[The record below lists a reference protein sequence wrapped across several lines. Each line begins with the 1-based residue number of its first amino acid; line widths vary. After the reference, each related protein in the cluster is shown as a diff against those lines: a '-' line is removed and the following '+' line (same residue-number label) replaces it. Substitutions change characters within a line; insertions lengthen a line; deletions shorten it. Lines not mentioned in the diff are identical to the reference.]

1 MKIVIAVSPSSTDDQ
16 EHFHA
21 TNSAG
26 NISSHKALF
35 IFDEASAGMQAFVSN
50 LSPHFVQDQRL
61 TTKRSLT
68 NSDQSGAISIS
79 PHLAQIVVMAFSF
92 AYSCSPLQWGVF
104 GIATVA
110 SSRRRSALIQIKK
123 PSWQH

>member
-1 MKIVIAVSPSSTDDQ
+1 
-16 EHFHA
+16 
-21 TNSAG
+21 
-26 NISSHKALF
+26 LF

-50 LSPHFVQDQRL
+50 LSPHFVQHQRL

-92 AYSCSPLQWGVF
+92 AYSRFSGEFF

-110 SSRRRSALIQIKK
+110 SSRRRSALIQIKTK
-123 PSWQH
+123 FLLHHRHIAAQPD

>member
-1 MKIVIAVSPSSTDDQ
+1 
-16 EHFHA
+16 
-21 TNSAG
+21 
-26 NISSHKALF
+26 LL

-104 GIATVA
+104 WNCYSRFFKAAICIDIDQNQVSFA
-110 SSRRRSALIQIKK
+110 SSTYCGAT
-123 PSWQH
+123 